1 MVEVL
6 VLGVILLLV
15 AVVLIAPMWGGQKRK
30 VLTGKLAHYEAISDL
45 LVDGEL
51 GRAREAL
58 KEIIRQDTEDV
69 AAYLRLARILRREG
83 DLERSVSIYRSLLA
97 RDPSDR
103 SLRLQI
109 LRGLVEDLFLLGF
122 FGEARTAAEQLRQ
135 LDRRHP
141 LIARVELQEALER
154 QDWNA
159 ALKAIETLARGDESG
174 GGPRPAQV
182 RVEIAARRA
191 EGGQIAGARRV
202 VEDVLREDPD
212 YGPALLLLGDLHA
225 RESDYQKAA
234 EVWRR
239 LLQARPT
246 AALFVVNR
254 LEKAYFEMGRFG
266 DLSDLYRDLVRA
278 EGDSSG
284 PLELARA
291 RMALRRGEPEEA
303 LRIVEELLDRDPGD
317 LPGQYWRLYLML
329 HTGRTADAEAQ
340 LKELVDESVD
350 GMGRFACPRCSAPA
364 EPQEVRCKRC
374 RAWLPDPFLAP
385 ARRESGD
392 VHAGAQAQA

>member
-1 MVEVL
+1 MVAVL

-30 VLTGKLAHYEAISDL
+30 VLSGKLAHYVTISEL
-45 LVDGEL
+45 LVDGDL
-51 GRAREAL
+51 ARAREAF

-69 AAYLRLARILRREG
+69 AAYLRLAKILRREG

-97 RDPSDR
+97 RDLSDR
-103 SLRLQI
+103 TMRLAVLQ
-109 LRGLVEDLFLLGF
+109 GLVEDLFLLGF
-122 FGEARTAAEQLRQ
+122 YGEARTAVEQLRQ

-159 ALKAIETLARGDESG
+159 ALKSTEALARGDRSA

-191 EGGQIAGARRV
+191 EAGQIAGARRV
-202 VEDVLREDPD
+202 VEEVLREEPD

-225 RESDYQKAA
+225 RENDNQKAA
-234 EVWRR
+234 DVWRR
-239 LLQARPT
+239 LLQARPL
-246 AALFVVNR
+246 AAVFVVNR

-266 DLSDLYRDLVRA
+266 DLSELYRELVRA
-278 EGDSSG
+278 DSESSG
-284 PLELARA
+284 PLQLARA

-317 LPGQYWRLYLML
+317 LAGQHWRLYLQL
-329 HTGRTADAEAQ
+329 HIGRTTDAEGR

-350 GMGRFACPRCSAPA
+350 AMGRFACPRCSAPA

-374 RAWLPDPFLAP
+374 RTWLPDPFA
-385 ARRESGD
+385 ATVRQDAGD
-392 VHAGAQAQA
+392 VHLGARA